1 MIDNLIISPAVHMAV
16 GTFVLLSNLIFL
28 LVVARL
34 AWQKKSASTL
44 AKGTFILFQ
53 LALML
58 QALVGIK
65 LLDQG
70 LGFLQLYI
78 HYLGALAPLAFC
90 LIFYW
95 LPTVEGSARSR
106 RLLVVAVTSFVFVFL
121 TFVVGSMA
129 TADTKAAVTP
139 IFAFVK
145 MAVSLSPL

>member
-1 MIDNLIISPAVHMAV
+1 MIDNLIISPAVHMAA
-16 GTFVLLSNLIFL
+16 GTFVLLSNLLFL
-28 LVVARL
+28 FVVARV
-34 AWQKKSASTL
+34 AWQKKSTSTL

-95 LPTVEGSARSR
+95 LPTVDGVARSR

-121 TFVVGSMA
+121 TFAVGSMA
-129 TADTKAAVTP
+129 TAGNETARTAVTFFF
-139 IFAFVK
+139 I
-145 MAVSLSPL
+145 